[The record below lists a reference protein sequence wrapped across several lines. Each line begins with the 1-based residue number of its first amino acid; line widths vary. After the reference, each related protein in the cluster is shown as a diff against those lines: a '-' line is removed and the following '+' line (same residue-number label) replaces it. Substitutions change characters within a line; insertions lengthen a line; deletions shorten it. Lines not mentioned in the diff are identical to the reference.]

1 MNKCMIFPILYLY
14 LSIFSN
20 YLFIT
25 SLSIPSILQSIHP
38 SIYSFIHSFIH
49 PSILPSFYP
58 SILSSYS
65 VFFQRAEQLRL
76 RQEQLQV
83 TSSIKQE
90 PNYEENTKEIKN
102 VILKNEVK
110 EEEEEE
116 EEEVDLD
123 ELLDWRSKHSS

>member
-1 MNKCMIFPILYLY
+1 M
-14 LSIFSN
+14 
-20 YLFIT
+20 
-25 SLSIPSILQSIHP
+25 
-38 SIYSFIHSFIH
+38 
-49 PSILPSFYP
+49 
-58 SILSSYS
+58 
-65 VFFQRAEQLRL
+65 

-116 EEEVDLD
+116 EEEEEVDLD